1 MAYNDFLGLRA
12 KVGMF
17 SYKTQ
22 ENGFEYIE
30 IINDSAQAKIALQ
43 GAHLFHYQKTN
54 EKPTLWLS
62 DTTCMENGKN
72 IRGGVPICWPSFG
85 HNNPDL
91 PAHGFARNQIW
102 NVLKIIEDDT
112 DTTIVVLD
120 LKDSLQTKKMWA
132 YQFHVTVHIRIAKE
146 LSIELVTLNKDVKDF
161 KLTQAFHSYF
171 AVSDV
176 KNISIKGLE
185 NKPYLDTVTNTEHIQ
200 NGTLKIDK
208 EVDFVYQEVDKG
220 ISLEDATRTI
230 DITAEGSS
238 SSVIWNPWVD
248 KSKRMSGMRDDS
260 YDEFICIETA
270 NAFADYKILH
280 SGQSHRL
287 KVTII

>member
-1 MAYNDFLGLRA
+1 MAYNDFLGLGA

-54 EKPTLWLS
+54 ENPTLWLS
-62 DTTCMENGKN
+62 DTTFMENGKN

-85 HNNPDL
+85 QNNPDL

-132 YQFHVTVHIRIAKE
+132 YQFHVTVYIRIAKE

-176 KNISIKGLE
+176 KNISIRGLE
-185 NKPYLDTVTNTEHIQ
+185 NKPYLDAVKNTEHIQ
-200 NGTLKIDK
+200 SGILKIDK
-208 EVDFVYQEVDKG
+208 EVDYVYQEVDKD
-220 ISLEDATRTI
+220 ICLEDTTRTI
-230 DITAEGSS
+230 EIQNEGSS
-238 SSVIWNPWVD
+238 SSVVWNPWIE

-260 YDEFICIETA
+260 YDEFVCIETA
-270 NAFADYKILH
+270 NAFDDYKVLQ
-280 SGQSHRL
+280 SGQIHRL
-287 KVTII
+287 KVTIT